1 MPHRVLIEKPVAEFI
16 GSLPPD
22 PRRLVR
28 AALRRFASGDWHSTR
43 DWPAFHRHLE
53 GKLAR
58 FGRIRAGRIRLVYA
72 EAQDAEGP
80 VKRVFYAGWRA
91 SVYDA
96 LEQLV
101 VSDALRELGL

>member
-1 MPHRVLIEKPVAEFI
+1 VAHRVLIEKPVVEFI
-16 GSLPPD
+16 GSLPPET
-22 PRRLVR
+22 RRLVR
-28 AALRRFASGDWHSTR
+28 DALHRFAAGDWHSTR
-43 DWPAFHRHLE
+43 DWPAFHHHLE

-58 FGRIRAGRIRLVYA
+58 FGRIRAGRIRLVYV
-72 EAQDAEGP
+72 EANDQDGP
-80 VKRVFYAGWRA
+80 VKRVFYAGWRG